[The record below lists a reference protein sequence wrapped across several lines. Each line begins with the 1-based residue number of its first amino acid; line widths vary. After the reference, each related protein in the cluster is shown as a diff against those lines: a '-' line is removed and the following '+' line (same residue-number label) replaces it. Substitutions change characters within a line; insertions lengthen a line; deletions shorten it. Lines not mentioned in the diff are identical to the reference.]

1 MCTSLH
7 YFFVACGHE
16 TVVRHSSEKEK
27 AEINYFLGLVPY
39 IQIVVNKNKD

>member
-16 TVVRHSSEKEK
+16 TVIRRGEQ
-27 AEINYFLGLVPY
+27 AEIKYFLNLVPY
-39 IQIVVNKNKD
+39 VQNHKSD